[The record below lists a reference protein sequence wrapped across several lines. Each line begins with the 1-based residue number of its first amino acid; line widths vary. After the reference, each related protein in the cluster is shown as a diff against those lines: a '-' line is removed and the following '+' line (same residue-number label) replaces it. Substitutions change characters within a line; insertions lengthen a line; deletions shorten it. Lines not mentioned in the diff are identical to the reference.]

1 MTAPQDLA
9 QSAIYRH
16 PSDSLFGRVLPRLL
30 HAVQWT
36 RLRRALS
43 RRWPMPALLSD
54 VRDVVYVSW
63 WVDVRHAPPPP
74 PGHHYVV
81 HEGRTPY
88 TILSYRHGHFGPA
101 LAGPLRALMP
111 SPRQSNWR
119 WYLRRDDDPE
129 GTPVVLFDRN
139 VMDQLAFVA
148 GARAFSDAMQPH
160 LSARFAHVLDA
171 DGAGLTVIESGQGS
185 APALHLHW
193 QPATGWSVA
202 GWSAAFGGDE
212 ALLRFLTC
220 QDEAIARTCDH
231 RWASTRIALP
241 VAVDTLQP
249 LHLSGEL
256 QCPRLQAM
264 GVALESGLAFRL
276 PRVPFRVVSERLL

>member
-1 MTAPQDLA
+1 MAAPEDLA

-16 PSDSLFGRVLPRLL
+16 PSDTLFGRMLPRLL
-30 HAVQWT
+30 HAPRWT
-36 RLRRALS
+36 RLHRALS
-43 RRWPMPALLSD
+43 RRWPMPAMVSD

-63 WVDVRHAPPPP
+63 WVDVRHAPSPP

-81 HEGRTPY
+81 HAGRTPY

-101 LAGPLRALMP
+101 LAGPLRSLMP
-111 SPRQSNWR
+111 SSRQSNWR
-119 WYLRRDDDPE
+119 WYLRRDDAPD

-139 VMDQLAFVA
+139 VMDQLPFVA

-160 LSARFAHVLDA
+160 LSTRFEHAVRT
-171 DGAGLTVIESGQGS
+171 DGRGNTRIEGGQGS
-185 APALHLHW
+185 APELYLQW
-193 QPATGWSVA
+193 QAAA
-202 GWSAAFGGDE
+202 GWEDAAWTAAFGGHQ

-220 QDEAIARTCDH
+220 QDEAIARTCDC

-241 VAVDTLQP
+241 VEIDRLQP
-249 LHLSGEL
+249 LQLEGEL
-256 QCPRLQAM
+256 QCPRLQAL
-264 GVALESGLAFRL
+264 GVNLTEGLAFLL

>member
-1 MTAPQDLA
+1 MTAPEDLA

-16 PSDSLFGRVLPRLL
+16 PSDILVGRMLPRLL
-30 HAVQWT
+30 HAPRWT

-43 RRWPMPALLSD
+43 RRWPMLALVSD

-63 WVDVRHAPPPP
+63 WVDVRHAPTPP

-81 HEGRTPY
+81 HAGRTPY

-101 LAGPLRALMP
+101 LAGPLRSLMP

-119 WYLRRDDDPE
+119 WYLRRDDDPD

-139 VMDQLAFVA
+139 VMDQLPFVA

-160 LSARFAHVLDA
+160 LPARFAHVLDA
-171 DGAGLTVIESGQGS
+171 EGGGCMRIEGGQGS
-185 APALHLHW
+185 APDLRLQWRAAAAW
-193 QPATGWSVA
+193 EDAA
-202 GWSAAFGGDE
+202 WSAAFGGHH
-212 ALLRFLTC
+212 AMLSFLAC

-241 VAVDTLQP
+241 VEIAQLQP
-249 LHLSGEL
+249 LQLEGEP

-264 GVALESGLAFRL
+264 GVALHEGLAFRL

>member
-1 MTAPQDLA
+1 MAAPEDLA

-16 PSDSLFGRVLPRLL
+16 PSDNAFGRMLPRLL
-30 HAVQWT
+30 HASRWS

-43 RRWPMPALLSD
+43 RRWPMPALASD
-54 VRDVVYVSW
+54 VRDVVYASW
-63 WVDVRHAPPPP
+63 WVDVRHAPTPP

-81 HEGRTPY
+81 HAGRTPY

-111 SPRQSNWR
+111 SPQQSNWR
-119 WYLRRDDDPE
+119 WYLCRDDDPDA
-129 GTPVVLFDRN
+129 TPVVLFDRN

-160 LSARFAHVLDA
+160 LSTRFEHVLDA
-171 DGAGLTVIESGQGS
+171 AGRGHTLIEGGQGS
-185 APALHLHW
+185 APDLRLQW
-193 QPATGWSVA
+193 RVA
-202 GWSAAFGGDE
+202 ADCADAAWAAAFGGQQ

-220 QDEAIARTCDH
+220 QDEAIARTCDR

-241 VAVDTLQP
+241 VDVDSLQP
-249 LHLSGEL
+249 LRLEGEL
-256 QCPRLQAM
+256 HCPRLQAM

>member
-171 DGAGLTVIESGQGS
+171 DGAGHTVIESGQGS
-185 APALHLHW
+185 APVLHLHW
-193 QPATGWSVA
+193 QAAAGWSVA